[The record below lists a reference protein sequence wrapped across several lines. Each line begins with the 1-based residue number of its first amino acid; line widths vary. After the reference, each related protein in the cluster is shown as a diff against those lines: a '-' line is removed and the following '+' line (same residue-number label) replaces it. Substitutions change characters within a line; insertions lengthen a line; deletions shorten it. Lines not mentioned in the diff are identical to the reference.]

1 MARQMKLEPLAFF
14 PMAMLGT
21 AALVAQAVAPVIPGQ
36 AMLTKGNNSFAIELY
51 RQLRQEPGNLFF
63 SPASISN
70 AFGMAYAGARGKT
83 ATEMAQTLHFTLP
96 PNELH
101 PAMGKLLAQMN
112 EKNPNYQLSV
122 ADALWA
128 EQNEKVLSSYLN
140 LTRTDY
146 GAAFFSVDFEK
157 HPDKARYA
165 INDWVAQRTQNKILN
180 LLGPGTVTA
189 DTRLILTNAIYFKG
203 TWAAQFDKSQT
214 RDEDFYLTASQT
226 AQAPLMHLSGGFR
239 YFNGG
244 SFQALEIPYKGD
256 KLSMIVVL
264 PNALDG
270 LAALESQL
278 TDGQLDAW
286 LAKLSYTR
294 KVNLALPRF
303 TLTQQFTL
311 NQTLGAM
318 GMHAAFTPTA
328 ADFSGITGNRS
339 LWISEVIHKAFA
351 AVDEQGTEAAAA
363 TAIGMRALAMMPDTS
378 PPIEFRA
385 DHPFLFLIRDTKS
398 GSILFMGRLSDPAK

>member
-1 MARQMKLEPLAFF
+1 MNLRPVAFF
-14 PMAMLGT
+14 PIAMLASAT
-21 AALVAQAVAPVIPGQ
+21 LAAQAAAPAGPDQ
-36 AMLTKGNNSFAIELY
+36 AMLTKGNNSFAVGLY
-51 RQLRQEPGNLFF
+51 SQLRGDPGNLFF
-63 SPASISN
+63 SPASIST

-96 PNELH
+96 PDQLH
-101 PAMGKLLAQMN
+101 PAMGALLASLN
-112 EKNPNYQLSV
+112 ASHTGYQLSV

-128 EQNEKVLSSYLN
+128 EQNEKILPSYLN
-140 LTRTDY
+140 LTKTDY
-146 GAAFFSVDFEK
+146 GAGFFSVDFEK
-157 HPDKARYA
+157 HADKARYA

-203 TWAAQFDKSQT
+203 TWAAQFDKAQT
-214 RDEDFYLTASQT
+214 RDEDFYRSPSQT
-226 AQAPLMHLSGGFR
+226 TQAPFMHLSGGFR

-244 SFQALEIPYKGD
+244 SFQALEIPYKGNE
-256 KLSMIVVL
+256 LSMIVLL

-270 LAALESQL
+270 LAALEGQL
-278 TDGQLDAW
+278 TDEPLDAW
-286 LAKLSYTR
+286 LAKMSYAR

-318 GMHAAFTPTA
+318 GMQSAFSPTA

-339 LWISEVIHKAFA
+339 LWISEVIHKAFV

-363 TAIGMRALAMMPDTS
+363 TAIGMRALAMMSDS
-378 PPIEFRA
+378 NPPIEFRA

-398 GSILFMGRLSDPAK
+398 GSILFLGRVSDPTK